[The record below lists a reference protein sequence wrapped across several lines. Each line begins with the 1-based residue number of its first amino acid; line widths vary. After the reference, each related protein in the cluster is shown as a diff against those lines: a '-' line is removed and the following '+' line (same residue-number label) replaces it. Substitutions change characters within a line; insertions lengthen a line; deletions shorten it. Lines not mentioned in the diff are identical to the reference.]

1 MTILGIAGVQMP
13 VSAIADN
20 IDMMERYV
28 AHVRKRFPW
37 VTVMVFSELCV
48 FGSSPIHAQPMPG
61 EAEQRL
67 QAIAAKYRM
76 WLIPGSMFEELD
88 GRIYNT
94 TPIISPDGVVVD
106 RYRKMFPFYPY
117 EQGIS
122 AGDRF
127 VVFDIPEVGRI
138 GLSICYDMWFPE
150 TTRTLAAMGAEVII
164 HPTMTDT
171 IDREVEL
178 AMCRAAAAQ
187 NQVYFFDVNGVG
199 DGGVG
204 QSCVVDCSGYVV
216 HQASVMPEIMAV
228 QVDLGK
234 VRREREQGLR
244 GLGQVLKSFRERP
257 VEFHVYD
264 RTANVDGF
272 LHTLGPLKKPG
283 RNLNDGLN
291 EEQEG
296 DPMNKAME
304 ISGPMG

>member
-1 MTILGIAGVQMP
+1 MTILGIAGIQMP
-13 VSAIADN
+13 VSAVADN

-37 VTVMVFSELCV
+37 VSMMVFSELCV
-48 FGSSPIHAQPMPG
+48 FGSSPAHAQPMPG

-76 WLIPGSMFEELD
+76 WLIPGSMFEQLD
-88 GRIYNT
+88 GKIYNT
-94 TPIISPDGVVVD
+94 TPIINAEGIVVD

-127 VVFDIPEVGRI
+127 VVFDMPEVGRI

-257 VEFHVYD
+257 VEFSVYD
-264 RTANVDGF
+264 RASQTDDY
-272 LHTLGPLKKPG
+272 LYTLGALKKPG
-283 RNLNDGLN
+283 RNLNDNFN

-296 DPMNKAME
+296 DPMNKTME

>member
-1 MTILGIAGVQMP
+1 MTILGIAGIQMP
-13 VSAIADN
+13 VSAVADN

-37 VTVMVFSELCV
+37 VSMMVFSELCV
-48 FGSSPIHAQPMPG
+48 FGSSPAHAQAMPG

-76 WLIPGSMFEELD
+76 WLIPGSMFEQLD
-88 GRIYNT
+88 GKIYNT
-94 TPIISPDGVVVD
+94 TPIINADGIVVD

-127 VVFDIPEVGRI
+127 VVFDMPEVGRI

-257 VEFHVYD
+257 VEFSVYD
-264 RTANVDGF
+264 RASQTDDY
-272 LHTLGPLKKPG
+272 LYTLGALKKPG
-283 RNLNDGLN
+283 RNLNDNFN

-296 DPMNKAME
+296 DPMNKTME

>member
-1 MTILGIAGVQMP
+1 MTILGIAGIQMP
-13 VSAIADN
+13 VSAVADN

-37 VTVMVFSELCV
+37 VSMMVFSELCV
-48 FGSSPIHAQPMPG
+48 FGSSPAHAQAMHG

-76 WLIPGSMFEELD
+76 WLIPGSMFEQLD
-88 GRIYNT
+88 GKIYNT
-94 TPIISPDGVVVD
+94 TPIINADGIVVD

-127 VVFDIPEVGRI
+127 VVFDMPEVGRI

-257 VEFHVYD
+257 VEFSVYD
-264 RTANVDGF
+264 RASQTDDY
-272 LHTLGPLKKPG
+272 LYTLGALKKPG
-283 RNLNDGLN
+283 RNLNDNFN

-296 DPMNKAME
+296 DPMNKTME

>member
-1 MTILGIAGVQMP
+1 MTILGIAGIQMP
-13 VSAIADN
+13 VSAVADN

-37 VTVMVFSELCV
+37 VSMMVFSELCV
-48 FGSSPIHAQPMPG
+48 FGSSPAHAQPMPG

-76 WLIPGSMFEELD
+76 WLIPGSMFEQLD
-88 GRIYNT
+88 GKIYNT
-94 TPIISPDGVVVD
+94 TPIINADGIVVD

-127 VVFDIPEVGRI
+127 VVFDMPEVGRI

-178 AMCRAAAAQ
+178 AMCHAAAAQ

-257 VEFHVYD
+257 VEFSVYD
-264 RTANVDGF
+264 RASQTDDY
-272 LHTLGPLKKPG
+272 LYTLGALKKPG
-283 RNLNDGLN
+283 RNLNDNFN

-296 DPMNKAME
+296 DPMNKTME

>member
-1 MTILGIAGVQMP
+1 MTILGIAGIQMP
-13 VSAIADN
+13 VSAVADN

-48 FGSSPIHAQPMPG
+48 FGSNPAHAQTMPG

-76 WLIPGSMFEELD
+76 RLIPGSMFEHLD
-88 GRIYNT
+88 GKIYNT
-94 TPIISPDGVVVD
+94 TPIINPDGVVID

-122 AGDRF
+122 AGERF
-127 VVFDIPEVGRI
+127 VTFDIPDVGRI
-138 GLSICYDMWFPE
+138 GMSICYDMWFPE
-150 TTRTLAAMGAEVII
+150 TSRTLAAMGAEVII

-204 QSCVVDCSGYVV
+204 QSCVVDCAGYVV
-216 HQASVMPEIMAV
+216 HQASTMPEIMAV

-234 VRREREQGLR
+234 VRRERETGLR

-257 VEFHVYD
+257 IEFDVYNRAAQTD
-264 RTANVDGF
+264 DY
-272 LHTLGPLKKPG
+272 LYTLGALKKPG

-296 DPMNKAME
+296 DPLGKTME

>member
-1 MTILGIAGVQMP
+1 MTILGIAGIQMP
-13 VSAIADN
+13 VSAVADN

-37 VTVMVFSELCV
+37 VSMMVFSELCV
-48 FGSSPIHAQPMPG
+48 FGSSPAHAQPMPG

-76 WLIPGSMFEELD
+76 WLIPGSMFEQLD
-88 GRIYNT
+88 GKIYNT
-94 TPIISPDGVVVD
+94 TPIINADGIVVD

-127 VVFDIPEVGRI
+127 VVFDMPEVGRI

-150 TTRTLAAMGAEVII
+150 ITRTLAAMGAEVII

-257 VEFHVYD
+257 VEFSVYD
-264 RTANVDGF
+264 RASQTDDY
-272 LHTLGPLKKPG
+272 LYTLGALKKPG
-283 RNLNDGLN
+283 RNLNDNFN

-296 DPMNKAME
+296 DPMNKTME

>member
-1 MTILGIAGVQMP
+1 MTILGIAGIQMP
-13 VSAIADN
+13 VSAVADN

-37 VTVMVFSELCV
+37 VSMMVFSELCV
-48 FGSSPIHAQPMPG
+48 FGSSPAHAQPMPG

-76 WLIPGSMFEELD
+76 WLIPGSMFEQLD
-88 GRIYNT
+88 GKIYNT
-94 TPIISPDGVVVD
+94 TPIINADGIVVD

-127 VVFDIPEVGRI
+127 VVFDMPEVGRI

-257 VEFHVYD
+257 VEFSVYD
-264 RTANVDGF
+264 RASQTDDY
-272 LHTLGPLKKPG
+272 LYTLGALKKPG
-283 RNLNDGLN
+283 RNLNVNFN

-296 DPMNKAME
+296 DPMNKTME

>member
-13 VSAIADN
+13 VSAVADN

-37 VTVMVFSELCV
+37 VSMMVFSELCV
-48 FGSSPIHAQPMPG
+48 FGSSPAHAQPMPG
-61 EAEQRL
+61 EAEHRL

-76 WLIPGSMFEELD
+76 WLIPGSMFEALD
-88 GRIYNT
+88 GKIYNT
-94 TPIISPDGVVVD
+94 TPIINADGIVID

-127 VVFDIPEVGRI
+127 VVFDMPEVGRI

-171 IDREVEL
+171 IDRELEL
-178 AMCRAAAAQ
+178 SMCRAAAAQ
-187 NQVYFFDVNGVG
+187 NQAYFFDVNGVG

-204 QSCVVDCSGYVV
+204 QSCVVDCAGYVV
-216 HQASVMPEIMAV
+216 HQASTMPEIMAI

-257 VEFHVYD
+257 VEFSVYD
-264 RTANVDGF
+264 RTAQTGDY
-272 LHTLGPLKKPG
+272 LYTLGALKKPG
-283 RNLNDGLN
+283 RNLNDTLN

-296 DPMNKAME
+296 DPMNKTME